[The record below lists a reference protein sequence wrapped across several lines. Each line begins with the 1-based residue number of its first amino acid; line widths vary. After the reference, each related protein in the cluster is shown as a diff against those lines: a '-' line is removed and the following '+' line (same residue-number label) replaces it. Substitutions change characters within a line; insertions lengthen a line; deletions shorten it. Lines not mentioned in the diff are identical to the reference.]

1 MKNRIWLLVLLPVL
15 LLILAACGPA
25 HVEKT
30 QPPPPAAT
38 DPGKTPDWFDM
49 ELSDVQTGDTFAMND
64 YAGKVVLLETMAMWF
79 LPGALQRQL
88 TTLFARHSRKI
99 NFISGLIPVGIA
111 IYDLSKNWEFLQLFL

>member
-1 MKNRIWLLVLLPVL
+1 VVLPGL
-15 LLILAACGPA
+15 LLILAACSPA
-25 HVEKT
+25 QVEKT
-30 QPPPPAAT
+30 QPPSPAVT

-49 ELSDVQTGDTFAMND
+49 KLTDVQTGEIFKMND
-64 YAGKVVLLETMAMWF
+64 YAEKVVLLETMAMWF

-111 IYDLSKNWEFLQLFL
+111 IYDLSKNWEFL